1 MFQISELQA
10 FINQRIAATQYPPT
24 PKELYEPISYIMA
37 LGGKRIRPTLMLM
50 ACNLYTDDILPALD
64 TAVAI
69 EVFHNFTL
77 MHDDIM
83 DMAPLRRGKP
93 TVHEK
98 WNTNVAILSGDTML
112 VEAYKLFLS
121 SDTSL
126 LPDILS
132 VFNKTAVEVCEG
144 QSIDMYFETNEQV
157 TITEYINMIRLKT
170 SVLVGAALKIGAL
183 LGGAG
188 KADANLLYEFGV
200 NLGLAFQL
208 QDDIL
213 DIYGD
218 PEKFGKQVGGD
229 IIANKKTYLLI
240 KAKELA
246 EDNDATSL
254 QSWLQSDE
262 PATDK
267 VNAVT
272 AIYNRLGVRT
282 LAEQAMNAYSAKA
295 LESLDKLSVPAGRM
309 ALLKQFAEKLLF
321 RQS

>member
-1 MFQISELQA
+1 MYSISELQEL
-10 FINQRIAATQYPPT
+10 INQRITATSYPES
-24 PKELYEPISYIMA
+24 PKELYEPISYIMG
-37 LGGKRIRPTLMLM
+37 LGGKRMRPALMLM
-50 ACNLYTDDILPALD
+50 ACNLYTDDILPSLD

-83 DMAPLRRGKP
+83 DMAPLRRGKK

-98 WNTNVAILSGDTML
+98 WNTNIGILSGDAML

-126 LPDILS
+126 LPEILS

-144 QSIDMYFETNEQV
+144 QSIDMHFENNEEVNVDQ
-157 TITEYINMIRLKT
+157 YINMVRLKT
-170 SVLVGAALKIGAL
+170 SVLVGAALKIGSI
-183 LGGAG
+183 LGGAN
-188 KADANLLYEFGV
+188 KTDSDLLYDFGV
-200 NLGLAFQL
+200 NLGLAFQM

-229 IIANKKTYLLI
+229 IISNKKTFLLI

-246 EDNDATSL
+246 VGDDAISL
-254 QSWLQSDE
+254 QNWLVSEE
-262 PATDK
+262 PVSKVSAITALYDK
-267 VNAVT
+267 FS
-272 AIYNRLGVRT
+272 VRA
-282 LAEQAMNAYSAKA
+282 LAEKTMNHYSAIA
-295 LESLDKLSVPAGRM
+295 LENLDKLSVANERKE
-309 ALLKQFAEKLLF
+309 LLKIFTKSLLF
-321 RQS
+321 RQN

>member
-1 MFQISELQA
+1 MHQISELQA
-10 FINQRIAATQYPPT
+10 LINQRIADTNYPET
-24 PKELYEPISYIMA
+24 PKELYEPISYFMT
-37 LGGKRIRPTLMLM
+37 LGGKRMRPTLMLM
-50 ACNLYTDDILPALD
+50 ACNLYTDNVLPALD

-98 WNTNVAILSGDTML
+98 WNTNAAILSGDTML

-144 QSIDMYFETNEQV
+144 QSIDMYFEKNEQV
-157 TITEYINMIRLKT
+157 TISQYINMIRLKT
-170 SVLVGAALKIGAL
+170 SVLIGAALKIGSL

-188 KADANLLYEFGV
+188 KTDADLLYEFGV

-208 QDDIL
+208 RDDVL

-218 PEKFGKQVGGD
+218 PKKFGKQVGGD

-246 EDNDATSL
+246 RDDNAKSL
-254 QSWLQSDE
+254 NNWLKSDDPE
-262 PATDK
+262 NK
-267 VNAVT
+267 VSAIT
-272 AIYNRLGVRT
+272 AIYNKLGVRE
-282 LAEQAMNAYSAKA
+282 LADAEINQYSARA
-295 LESLDKLSVPAGRM
+295 LESLDKLSVPEERKSP
-309 ALLKQFAEKLLF
+309 LKHFAEGLLF
-321 RQS
+321 RQN

>member
-1 MFQISELQA
+1 MYSIKELQEL
-10 FINQRIAATQYPPT
+10 INQRIAGTKYPSV
-24 PKELYEPISYIMA
+24 PKELYEPISYIMG

-50 ACNLYTDDILPALD
+50 SCNLYTDDILPALD

-83 DMAPLRRGKP
+83 DMAPIRRGKP

-98 WNTNVAILSGDTML
+98 WNTSVAILSGDTML

-121 SDTSL
+121 NDTSL
-126 LPDILS
+126 LPEILS

-144 QSIDMYFETNEQV
+144 QSIDMFFESNENV
-157 TITEYINMIRLKT
+157 TIDEYVNMIRLKT
-170 SVLVGAALKIGAL
+170 SVLVGAALKIGGI

-188 KADANLLYEFGV
+188 KTDADLLYAFGV

-229 IIANKKTYLLI
+229 IMSNKKTYLLI
-240 KAKELA
+240 KAKQLA
-246 EDNDATSL
+246 LGDDATSL
-254 QSWLQSDE
+254 QNWLTSKD
-262 PATDK
+262 PISK
-267 VNAVT
+267 VSAIT
-272 AIYNRLGVRT
+272 ALYNKLGVRE
-282 LAEQAMNAYSAKA
+282 LAEKEMNNYSDRA
-295 LESLDKLSVPAGRM
+295 LESLEELSVSNDRKFM
-309 ALLKQFAEKLLF
+309 LKQFAEGLLL

>member
-1 MFQISELQA
+1 MYQISELQQL
-10 FINQRIAATQYPPT
+10 INQRIADTNYPAT
-24 PKELYEPISYIMA
+24 PKELYEPISYFMA
-37 LGGKRIRPTLMLM
+37 MGGKRMRPTLMLM
-50 ACNLYTDDILPALD
+50 ACNLYTDHVLPALD

-98 WNTNVAILSGDTML
+98 WNTNAAILSGDTML

-144 QSIDMYFETNEQV
+144 QSIDMYFEKNEQV
-157 TITEYINMIRLKT
+157 TISQYINMIRLKT
-170 SVLVGAALKIGAL
+170 SVLIGAALKIGSL

-188 KADANLLYEFGV
+188 KTDADLLYEFGV

-208 QDDIL
+208 QDDVL

-218 PEKFGKQVGGD
+218 PKKFGKQVGGD

-246 EDNDATSL
+246 RDDTAKSL
-254 QSWLQSDE
+254 NNWLKSDDPE
-262 PATDK
+262 NK
-267 VNAVT
+267 VSAIT
-272 AIYNRLGVRT
+272 AIYNKLGVRE
-282 LAEQAMNAYSAKA
+282 LADAEINQYSVRA
-295 LESLDKLSVPAGRM
+295 LKNLDKLSVPEERKS
-309 ALLKQFAEKLLF
+309 LLKQFAEGLLF

>member
-1 MFQISELQA
+1 MYSIKELQEL
-10 FINQRIAATQYPPT
+10 INQRIAGTKYPT
-24 PKELYEPISYIMA
+24 VPKELYEPISYIMG

-50 ACNLYTDDILPALD
+50 SCNLYTDDILPALD

-69 EVFHNFTL
+69 EIFHNFTL

-83 DMAPLRRGKP
+83 DMAPIRRGKP

-98 WNTNVAILSGDTML
+98 WNTSVAILSGDTML

-121 SDTSL
+121 NDPSL
-126 LPDILS
+126 LPEILAI
-132 VFNKTAVEVCEG
+132 FNQTAVEVCEG
-144 QSIDMYFETNEQV
+144 QSIDMFFESNENV
-157 TITEYINMIRLKT
+157 TIDEYVNMIRLKT
-170 SVLVGAALKIGAL
+170 SVLVGAALKIGSI

-188 KADANLLYEFGV
+188 KTDADLLYSFGV

-229 IIANKKTYLLI
+229 IMSNKKTYLLI

-246 EDNDATSL
+246 FGDDATSL
-254 QSWLQSDE
+254 KNWLTSKD
-262 PATDK
+262 PISK
-267 VNAVT
+267 VSAIT
-272 AIYNRLGVRT
+272 AIYNKLGVRE
-282 LAEQAMNAYSAKA
+282 LAEKEMNSYSDRA
-295 LESLDKLSVPAGRM
+295 LESLEELSVSNDRKFM
-309 ALLKQFAEKLLF
+309 LKQFAEGLLL

>member
-1 MFQISELQA
+1 M
-10 FINQRIAATQYPPT
+10 
-24 PKELYEPISYIMA
+24 
-37 LGGKRIRPTLMLM
+37 RPTLMLM
-50 ACNLYTDDILPALD
+50 ACNLYKDDIMSALD

-98 WNTNVAILSGDTML
+98 WNTSAAILSGDTML

-126 LPDILS
+126 LPDILT

-144 QSIDMYFETNEQV
+144 QSIDMYFENNEDV
-157 TITEYINMIRLKT
+157 TVEEYLNMIRLKT
-170 SVLVGAALKIGAL
+170 SVLVGAALKIGSL
-183 LGGAG
+183 LGGAN
-188 KADANLLYEFGV
+188 KADAELLYEFGV

-218 PEKFGKQVGGD
+218 PKKFGKQVGGD

-240 KAKELA
+240 KARELA
-246 EDNDATSL
+246 TGDDAEDLKN
-254 QSWLQSDE
+254 WLGSNE
-262 PATDK
+262 PISK
-267 VNAVT
+267 ISAVT
-272 AIYNRLGVRT
+272 AIYNKLGVRD
-282 LAEQAMNAYSAKA
+282 LAEKEMNSYSSTAISSLEKLSAPSERKA
-295 LESLDKLSVPAGRM
+295 LLI
-309 ALLKQFAEKLLF
+309 QFTKDLLF
-321 RQS
+321 RQN

>member
-1 MFQISELQA
+1 MYSISELQEL
-10 FINQRIAATQYPPT
+10 INQRIAATNYPST
-24 PKELYEPISYIMA
+24 PKELYEPISYIMG
-37 LGGKRIRPTLMLM
+37 LGGKRMRPTLMLM

-83 DMAPLRRGKP
+83 DMAPLRRGKL

-98 WNTNVAILSGDTML
+98 WNTSVAILSGDTML

-144 QSIDMYFETNEQV
+144 QSIDMYFEKNEHV
-157 TITEYINMIRLKT
+157 TVDEYVNMIRLKT
-170 SVLVGAALKIGAL
+170 SVLVGAALKIGSI

-188 KADANLLYEFGV
+188 KADADLLYEFGV

-246 EDNDATSL
+246 VGDDAVGL
-254 QSWLQSDE
+254 KNWLISEE
-262 PATDK
+262 PISK
-267 VNAVT
+267 VSAIT
-272 AIYNRLGVRT
+272 AIYNKLGIRD
-282 LAEQAMNAYSAKA
+282 LAEKEMNIYSDQA
-295 LESLDKLSVPAGRM
+295 LESLEKLSVEDTRKT
-309 ALLKQFAEKLLF
+309 LLKQFAEGLLL

>member
-1 MFQISELQA
+1 MYSISELRDL
-10 FINQRIAATQYPPT
+10 INRQIAGKKYPST
-24 PKELYEPISYIMA
+24 PKELYEPISYIMD
-37 LGGKRIRPTLMLM
+37 LGGKRVRPTLLLM
-50 ACNLYTDDILPALD
+50 ACNMYTDDITPALD

-98 WNTNVAILSGDTML
+98 WNTSVAILSGDTML

-121 SDTSL
+121 AKSSL

-132 VFNKTAVEVCEG
+132 VFNQTAVEVCEG
-144 QSIDMYFETNEQV
+144 QAIDMYFEEHEQV
-157 TITEYINMIRLKT
+157 TVEEYLQMIRLKT
-170 SVLVGAALKIGAL
+170 SVLVGAALKIGSL
-183 LGGAG
+183 LGGAD
-188 KADANLLYEFGV
+188 KADADLLYDFGV

-218 PEKFGKQVGGD
+218 PDKFGKQVGGD

-240 KAKELA
+240 KARELA
-246 EDNDATSL
+246 TGDDAKNL
-254 QSWLQSDE
+254 MSWLSSNE
-262 PATDK
+262 TAGK
-267 VNAVT
+267 VNAVSE
-272 AIYNRLGVRT
+272 IYTKLGVRE
-282 LAEQAMNAYSAKA
+282 LAETEMNRLSALA
-295 LESLDKLSVPAGRM
+295 LENLDKLSVNEERKT
-309 ALLKQFAEKLLF
+309 LLKQFSEALLF
-321 RQS
+321 RQN